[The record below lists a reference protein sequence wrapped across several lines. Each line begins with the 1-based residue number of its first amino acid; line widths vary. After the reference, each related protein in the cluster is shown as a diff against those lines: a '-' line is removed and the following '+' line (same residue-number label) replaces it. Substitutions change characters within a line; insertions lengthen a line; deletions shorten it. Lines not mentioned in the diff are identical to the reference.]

1 MKPRRVILRG
11 PYPTVE
17 STAKLMGVSDRR
29 VKQLLRLVRSN
40 EPLKAKKNG
49 ETSEETGSKVSG
61 TKRKT
66 ATKKRTASTS
76 RKRRARGKTAEA
88 HA

>member
-29 VKQLLRLVRSN
+29 VKELLRLVRSN
-40 EPLKAKKNG
+40 EQARKNG
-49 ETSEETGSKVSG
+49 ATPEEAGQKDSRTRRV
-61 TKRKT
+61 T
-66 ATKKRTASTS
+66 ATKKRTASVS

>member
-17 STAKLMGVSDRR
+17 STAKLMGVSEGR

-40 EPLKAKKNG
+40 GAVKAEENG
-49 ETSEETGSKVSG
+49 AGAEEGGSRVSR
-61 TKRKT
+61 TKRVT
-66 ATKKRTASTS
+66 AVKKRAESAS
-76 RKRRARGKTAEA
+76 RKRRARGKTKA

>member
-29 VKQLLRLVRSN
+29 VKELLRLVRSN
-40 EPLKAKKNG
+40 GQAKKNG
-49 ETSEETGSKVSG
+49 STSEEAVRKDSRTSRGSG
-61 TKRKT
+61 
-66 ATKKRTASTS
+66 TKKRTAPVS

>member
-29 VKQLLRLVRSN
+29 VKELLRLVRSN
-40 EPLKAKKNG
+40 AQAKKNDSN
-49 ETSEETGSKVSG
+49 SEEAVRKDSRTSRGS
-61 TKRKT
+61 
-66 ATKKRTASTS
+66 ATKKRTASVS

>member
-1 MKPRRVILRG
+1 MKPRRVILTG

-29 VKQLLRLVRSN
+29 VKQLLRLVRST
-40 EPLKAKKNG
+40 EPLKAKRNDAAP
-49 ETSEETGSKVSG
+49 EEAGSKVSRA
-61 TKRKT
+61 KRKT
-66 ATKKRTASTS
+66 LAKKPTASAS

-88 HA
+88 HT

>member
-1 MKPRRVILRG
+1 MKPRRVILRE

-29 VKQLLRLVRSN
+29 VKELLRLVRSN
-40 EPLKAKKNG
+40 EQAKKNG
-49 ETSEETGSKVSG
+49 ASPEEAGKKDSRTG
-61 TKRKT
+61 RT
-66 ATKKRTASTS
+66 ATTKKRTTSVS
-76 RKRRARGKTAEA
+76 RKRRAGGKTAGA